1 MKVRHI
7 TLSSHVIF
15 MSGLS
20 KVGRNEKRPNYSR
33 LDKGDTFRK
42 NGGLFACLGFEID
55 GDR

>member
-1 MKVRHI
+1 
-7 TLSSHVIF
+7 

-20 KVGRNEKRPNYSR
+20 KVGRNEKRPNYYR

-42 NGGLFACLGFEID
+42 NGGLCACLGFEID